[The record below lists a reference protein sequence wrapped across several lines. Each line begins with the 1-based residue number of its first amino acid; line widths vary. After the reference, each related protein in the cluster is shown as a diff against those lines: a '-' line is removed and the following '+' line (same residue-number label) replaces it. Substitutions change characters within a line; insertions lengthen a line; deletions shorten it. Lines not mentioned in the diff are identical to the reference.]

1 MPRAIWT
8 GSISFGLVN
17 VPVKLYSAIEQK
29 DIHFSQFEEGTGAKI
44 RYKRVSEKSGKE
56 VPYEKIV
63 KGYEV
68 SKGKFV
74 IVTPEDLEAAEPEAT
89 RTIDIDDFVDLEDI
103 DPIFYEKTYYLA
115 PASDDAGA
123 KRAYALLLKAMEE
136 KKKVGVGKF
145 VMRTKQYL
153 GAIRPLDGVLAL
165 STMVFGDEVRDRKE
179 IEELAGAKSAKV
191 GDREVAMAEQII
203 ESLSVEWDPSRYHDT
218 YREKVL
224 EVIERKAEGEEIVAT
239 GPARQEAEVVDLM
252 AALEASLAAAK
263 KGVDPKIE
271 AATSSKSGD
280 GGGGGDEDY
289 DDMTKDELLELARDR
304 DLAGRSKMSK
314 DQLVKALRKTEQRAA
329 S

>member
-44 RYKRVSEKSGKE
+44 RYKRVSEKTGEE
-56 VPYEKIV
+56 VPFEKIV

-68 SKGKFV
+68 TKGRFV
-74 IVTPEDLEAAEPEAT
+74 IVTPEELESVEPETT
-89 RTIDIDDFVDLEDI
+89 RTIDIDDFVDLDDI

-115 PASDDAGA
+115 PAGDDAGA
-123 KRAYALLLKAMEE
+123 QRAYNLLLKAMEE
-136 KKKVGVGKF
+136 KKKVGIGKF

-179 IEELAGAKSAKV
+179 IADLAGGKSAQV

-203 ESLSVEWDPSRYHDT
+203 ESLSVEWDPSRYRDT

-224 EVIERKAEGEEIVAT
+224 ELIERKAEGEEIVAAA
-239 GPARQEAEVVDLM
+239 PARQEAEVVDLM

-263 KGVDPKIE
+263 KGKDPKIE
-271 AATSSKSGD
+271 AATSGSASSGP
-280 GGGGGDEDY
+280 DY
-289 DDMTKDELLELARDR
+289 DDMTKDELMDLAKQRDI
-304 DLAGRSKMSK
+304 AGRSKMTK
-314 DQLVKALRKTEQRAA
+314 DDLVEALRTTDHRAA

>member
-17 VPVKLYSAIEQK
+17 VPVKLYSAVEQK

-44 RYKRVSEKSGKE
+44 RYKRVSEKTGKE

-68 SKGKFV
+68 AKGRFV
-74 IVTPEDLEAAEPEAT
+74 IVTPEELESAEPEST
-89 RTIDIDDFVDLEDI
+89 RTIDIDDFVDLEEI
-103 DPIFYEKTYYLA
+103 DPIFYDRTYYLA
-115 PASDDAGA
+115 PASDDAGS
-123 KRAYALLLKAMEE
+123 KRAYNLLLKAMEE

-153 GAIRPLDGVLAL
+153 GAVRPLGDVLAL

-179 IEELAGAKSAKV
+179 IEELSSAKNTKV

-203 ESLSVEWDPSRYHDT
+203 ESLSVKWDPSRYHDT

-239 GPARQEAEVVDLM
+239 APASKEAEVVDLM

-271 AATSSKSGD
+271 AATASSGAGSGSGD
-280 GGGGGDEDY
+280 ADY
-289 DDMTKDELLELARDR
+289 DDMTKDELLELAKDR
-304 DLAGRSKMSK
+304 DIAGRSKMSK
-314 DQLVKALRKTEQRAA
+314 DQLVKALRKTDQRAA